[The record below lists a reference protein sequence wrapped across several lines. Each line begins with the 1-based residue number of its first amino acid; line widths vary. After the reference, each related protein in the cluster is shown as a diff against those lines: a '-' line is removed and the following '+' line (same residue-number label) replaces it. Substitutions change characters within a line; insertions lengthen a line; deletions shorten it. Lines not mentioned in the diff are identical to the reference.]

1 MATTMPRLRLDRWSK
16 KESQILTE
24 DGSRL
29 ICLATENDDA
39 QRIVDLW
46 NAAESG
52 LRLYLVAQDDGA
64 DNWDLFVWAHS
75 PEEARD
81 LWFNAWEYEEMPDDV
96 RVFEVPTTAPS
107 KPLVLQWF
115 QEVRKAA

>member
-1 MATTMPRLRLDRWSK
+1 VTRLRLDRWSK

-46 NAAESG
+46 NAADSN
-52 LRLYLVAQDDGA
+52 LRLYLVAHDDGA

-75 PEEARD
+75 PEEARN
-81 LWFNAWEYEEMPDDV
+81 LWFNAREYAEMPDDV
-96 RVFEVPTTAPS
+96 RVFEVPTTPAAQPG
-107 KPLVLQWF
+107 VLGWF
-115 QEVRKAA
+115 SQIKEAA